1 MFFVGQLNIF
11 CRNRFIITRER
22 CVIVDFNSIK
32 FTINIEVKSME
43 INKIEGKIAL
53 KYIGTASIAL
63 TGILYIV
70 AGIILLIRNDYVF
83 SVISYVV
90 LGYTILMTISGIFS
104 SFKNFSI
111 IKLLLAFAPLIIGIL
126 LVVYPKQFSSLYA
139 FFLGGYMLLLAV
151 IKYIDFIIL
160 RANRTKGRYKVLFDA
175 IIITGFA
182 LPLFMNASMNINRAF
197 LITGIFCIFYGI
209 TVFGDFIDD
218 ITPIEKKDQI
228 KKRIRV
234 NMPVLFTSLLP
245 KKAVSTINKL
255 LTVDDDGILEEESFK
270 VNQVPDMEVFIHV
283 TEKGF
288 GTIGHADIYFEG
300 KVYCYG
306 NYDHLSLKLFGAVGD
321 GVLFTTTNRDR
332 YINFCAKTTGDSI
345 FAFGLKLTD
354 AQKDSVRKS
363 IEELFTH
370 LIPWESVLC
379 RYELGMYKS
388 ETMPDDYASKLFKE
402 TGANMYKFK
411 DTSFKAYFVA
421 TTNCVK
427 LADRLVRAT
436 GIATALPNGIL
447 SPGAYYDYFDRQYR
461 MKNSIVISKQTYH
474 HDARIE
480 HIK

>member
-1 MFFVGQLNIF
+1 MG
-11 CRNRFIITRER
+11 
-22 CVIVDFNSIK
+22 
-32 FTINIEVKSME
+32 

-70 AGIILLIRNDYVF
+70 AGIILFVRNDYVF
-83 SVISYVV
+83 SVLSYVV
-90 LGYTILMTISGIFS
+90 LAYTAVMTISGILS
-104 SFKNFSI
+104 SFKKFTVMKLI
-111 IKLLLAFAPLIIGIL
+111 LAFTPIALGLLLVI
-126 LVVYPKQFSSLYA
+126 YPKQFSSLYA
-139 FFLGGYMLLLAV
+139 FILGGYMLLLAI

-175 IIITGFA
+175 VIITGFA
-182 LPLFMNASMNINRAF
+182 LPLFLNASMNINRAF
-197 LITGIFCIFYGI
+197 LITAVFCIFYGI
-209 TVFGDFIDD
+209 TILGDFMDE

-245 KKAVSTINKL
+245 KKAVSSINKL
-255 LTVDDDGILEEESFK
+255 LEVDDDGIIEEESFK

-283 TEKGF
+283 TEQGF
-288 GTIGHADIYFEG
+288 GTIGHADVYFDG
-300 KVYCYG
+300 LVYCYG
-306 NYDHLSLKLFGAVGD
+306 NYDHLSLKFFGAVGD
-321 GVLFTTTNRDR
+321 GVLFTTNNRDR
-332 YINFCAKTTGDSI
+332 YINFCARTTGDSI
-345 FAFGLKLTD
+345 FAFGLKLTES
-354 AQKDSVRKS
+354 QKESVRKN
-363 IEELFTH
+363 IQELFTH
-370 LIPWESVLC
+370 LVPWESVLC
-379 RYELGMYKS
+379 RYELGELKS
-388 ETMPDDYASKLFKE
+388 DTMPDDYASKLFKE
-402 TGANMYKFK
+402 TGADMYKFK

-436 GIATALPNGIL
+436 GIAAALPNGIL

-474 HDARIE
+474 HDAKIE